1 MLPAQPNESLIDGI
15 RCLRALVV
23 GRGPVGAREMAR
35 RLQIEPTRVHRLLK
49 TLAHIGLVRQ
59 DSERKFRPGAGIR
72 VLGAQ
77 SILGW
82 ELLKRCVGLLGEIPR
97 RHPHSVAVGVL
108 WEGTVSYLAR
118 GEPERWEEGL
128 RMTTECVEASETA
141 LGMALLSGVREEE
154 VERIYRGATVPGI
167 PEGIPRLLSL
177 LREIRSVGYVYLP
190 LRERPGFKVL
200 AMSFTDGVMG
210 LEVTGRIKEEEKA
223 EIIVEVR
230 QLIERI
236 ESRR

>member
-49 TLAHIGLVRQ
+49 TMAHIGLVRQ

-141 LGMALLSGVREEE
+141 LGMALLSGMREEG

-167 PEGIPRLLSL
+167 PE
-177 LREIRSVGYVYLP
+177 
-190 LRERPGFKVL
+190 VL
-200 AMSFTDGVMG
+200 NS
-210 LEVTGRIKEEEKA
+210 
-223 EIIVEVR
+223 EIIEPSAGDT
-230 QLIERI
+230 ERGI
-236 ESRR
+236 CLFAAQGAARIQGFGDVVYGRSYGIGGDRED

>member
-1 MLPAQPNESLIDGI
+1 
-15 RCLRALVV
+15 
-23 GRGPVGAREMAR
+23 
-35 RLQIEPTRVHRLLK
+35 
-49 TLAHIGLVRQ
+49 
-59 DSERKFRPGAGIR
+59 
-72 VLGAQ
+72 
-77 SILGW
+77 
-82 ELLKRCVGLLGEIPR
+82 
-97 RHPHSVAVGVL
+97 
-108 WEGTVSYLAR
+108 
-118 GEPERWEEGL
+118 
-128 RMTTECVEASETA
+128 MTTECVEASETA